1 MVCGDP
7 LPRRDKSWVKVTYT
21 VELDI
26 DHDFRVDPPIRH
38 PADLGDRPVPAWVEP
53 ADEAS
58 APDLGDSDR
67 THAIDPS
74 LASIANEI
82 RAQHAALDAHRPA
95 PKRRRTDIPAAAYVP
110 PTRERV
116 GLRWGAAVF
125 ILVLSTAVSLNW
137 MPANGRTPANV
148 HMPRDFAWMLSPA
161 HEGPSVRADK
171 PPILLPRPPSL
182 TRQAFPLMQEMSVV
196 GPISVASVLAPA
208 EPPSAAEAP
217 QRVVTRAETALRAQ
231 PDVKASLGRVLPGRV
246 ILTVFQTKDDWV
258 EVGSTYAWGWVHSS
272 FVYSYNPSSG

>member
-1 MVCGDP
+1 
-7 LPRRDKSWVKVTYT
+7 
-21 VELDI
+21 VELDV

-38 PADLGDRPVPAWVEP
+38 PADLGDRPVPALAES
-53 ADEAS
+53 ADEAL
-58 APDLGDSDR
+58 APDMGESSRTIDS
-67 THAIDPS
+67 S

-82 RAQHAALDAHRPA
+82 RAQHAALDGHRPA

-125 ILVLSTAVSLNW
+125 VLALSTASVSLNW

-161 HEGPSVRADK
+161 HEGPSLRADK
-171 PPILLPRPPSL
+171 PPTLLPRPPSL
-182 TRQAFPLMQEMSVV
+182 TRQAFPLIQEMSVV

-208 EPPSAAEAP
+208 AAPPAAEAP

-231 PDVKASLGRVLPGRV
+231 PDIKASLGRVLPGRV
-246 ILTVFQTKDDWV
+246 ILTVFQRKDDWV
-258 EVGSTYAWGWVHSS
+258 EVGSSYAWGWVHSS